1 MSLLPS
7 FHDYD
12 YVCMDVCLS
21 GRYLNLTEQDGDA
34 NETEDSS
41 ENQASDTQS
50 VVVCR
55 KVVVND

>member
-1 MSLLPS
+1 MIMIM
-7 FHDYD
+7 HVY
-12 YVCMDVCLS
+12 MDVCLIGS
-21 GRYLNLTEQDGDA
+21 HWNLTEQDGDA

-55 KVVVND
+55 KVVVNN

>member
-1 MSLLPS
+1 MIMIM
-7 FHDYD
+7 H
-12 YVCMDVCLS
+12 VCMDVCLS
-21 GRYLNLTEQDGDA
+21 GSHLNLTEQDGDA